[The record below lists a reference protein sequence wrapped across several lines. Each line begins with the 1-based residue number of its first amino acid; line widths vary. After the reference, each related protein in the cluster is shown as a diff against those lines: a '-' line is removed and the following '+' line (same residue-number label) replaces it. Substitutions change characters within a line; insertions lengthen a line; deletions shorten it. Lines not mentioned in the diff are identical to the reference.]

1 MPAQVTFFL
10 DTEIDH
16 PEAFRLVLADEQG
29 RFYDP
34 AEAHFFKRNESVGRS
49 WAYGRDRIVYDLPA
63 GHYAW
68 CASAGFEW
76 TMTGGR
82 FSVGGLKP
90 IEITARLSR
99 IADLT
104 VEGIVAADAHI
115 HAWGARKEPS
125 PEIPF
130 LAESIDF
137 AGAQIWGLYTSGEVA
152 GAPPQT
158 PLFRCGRT
166 WVSTDEE
173 VELHSPWGVWEDT
186 TVMGLKEPLRNLG
199 KGFGYRMNSAYYH
212 EARERGCSMVVYQA
226 PTWAQFNV
234 DVGLGLVDSV
244 NVCDNYFSMI
254 RPEEGPWDYT
264 HFAGDDPLQRQ
275 PHGIAEWIFNA
286 WYRILN
292 AGSPVPCSGGSAYPG
307 GGGGGPI
314 GMNRFY
320 IYADRDA
327 GPEEWTRQWR
337 EGATFA
343 TNGPLLLAELDGRQP
358 SAAFVTPSINHRA
371 VVRVISS
378 RPLSRIEWVA
388 DGDVVAE
395 HECDDKEY
403 PAEVT
408 WEATLDLRRKS
419 WVAARAFGRSER
431 ALAGPAGWVSPP
443 FLAAHTSPFYLQNF
457 VDGPEAREDAIH
469 DIVEHLEWMER
480 VLRGLAPA
488 PFATQPI
495 GERGLGPAERA
506 EASAIIAQAKHR
518 WQSQLA

>member
-10 DTEIDH
+10 DTESEH
-16 PEAFRLVLADEQG
+16 PEAFRLVLADEGG

-34 AEAHFFKRNESVGRS
+34 SEAHFFKRNDSAGRS

-76 TMTGGR
+76 TTTGGR
-82 FSVGGLKP
+82 FSVGGVRP

-99 IADLT
+99 IINLAA
-104 VEGIVAADAHI
+104 EGMVAADAHVHI
-115 HAWGARKEPS
+115 CRGEKDPS

-130 LAESIDF
+130 IAEGIDF
-137 AGAQIWGLYTSGEVA
+137 AGAQVWGLYTSGETL
-152 GAPPQT
+152 GQPPAT
-158 PLFRCGRT
+158 PHFRCGRT

-186 TVMGLKEPLRNLG
+186 TVMGLKSPLPNLA
-199 KGFGYRMNSAYYH
+199 KGFGYRMNAAYYNA
-212 EARERGCSMVVYQA
+212 ARERGCSLIVYQA
-226 PTWAQFNV
+226 PTWAQFYV
-234 DVGLGLVDSV
+234 DVGLGLVDST

-264 HFAGDDPLQRQ
+264 HFGGDDPLQRQ
-275 PHGIAEWIFNA
+275 ARGIAHWIFEA
-286 WYRILN
+286 WYRVLN
-292 AGSPVPCSGGSAYPG
+292 AGAPLPCSGGSAYPG

-320 IYADRDA
+320 IYADRTK
-327 GPEEWTRQWR
+327 GPDEWTRQWR

-343 TNGPLLLAELDGRQP
+343 TNGPLLLTEIDGRRP
-358 SAAFVTPSINHRA
+358 SADFIAPTARHHAVIRA
-371 VVRVISS
+371 VSN
-378 RPLSRIEWVA
+378 RPLSKLEWVA
-388 DGDVVAE
+388 DGEVVAE
-395 HECDDKEY
+395 HECDESEY
-403 PAEVT
+403 PAEVL
-408 WEATLDLRRKS
+408 WEATLDLRKHS

-443 FLAAHTSPFYLQNF
+443 FLAAHTSPYYLQNF
-457 VDGPEAREDAIH
+457 VDGPEAREVAIH
-469 DIVEHLEWMER
+469 DIIERLEWMER

-488 PFATQPI
+488 PFATLPVGDRALGREERDEALAFI
-495 GERGLGPAERA
+495 G
-506 EASAIIAQAKHR
+506 QAKQR
-518 WQSQLA
+518 WQNQLA